1 MERDKQKSAQFLNAD
16 FCNENQGLIK
26 EKEKTFTR
34 KKAENFRVARLPHFI
49 KFESYFYFDVNL
61 LNLQM

>member
-26 EKEKTFTR
+26 EKEKDIYKEKGR
-34 KKAENFRVARLPHFI
+34 KFQGSQVTA
-49 KFESYFYFDVNL
+49 FY
-61 LNLQM
+61 